1 MGNLVLNQRC
11 QHCEAAKQCSFAIS
25 HLQVEQTGT
34 GEQNTRFM
42 ALG

>member
-11 QHCEAAKQCSFAIS
+11 QHCEAAKESPWIS